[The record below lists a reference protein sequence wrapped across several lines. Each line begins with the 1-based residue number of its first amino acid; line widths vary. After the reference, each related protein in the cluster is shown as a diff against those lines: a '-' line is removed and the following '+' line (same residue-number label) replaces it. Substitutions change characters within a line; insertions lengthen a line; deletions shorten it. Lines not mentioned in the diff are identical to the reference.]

1 MRSSW
6 HPAAP
11 VLKPVDAIAALWD
24 SGADLLL
31 FLTHGHTAR
40 PETAARSGVDP
51 SDFLKVI
58 DALPRAQRGKGWEG
72 AYTRIKADE
81 LEADESWIEL
91 RRGRITLLD
100 LAELPTRSLARG
112 PLVIL
117 NMCESAQ
124 VVPTLAGG
132 FVDAFMGAGAVAVIG
147 TETSVPPTFAH
158 PFVLRVLASF
168 LGGAPIGTAL
178 LDARNAYSRQGGG
191 RVGSWR
197 GGVERR

>member
-1 MRSSW
+1 M
-6 HPAAP
+6 
-11 VLKPVDAIAALWD
+11 
-24 SGADLLL
+24 
-31 FLTHGHTAR
+31 
-40 PETAARSGVDP
+40 DP

-178 LDARNAYSRQGGG
+178 LDARNAYSRQSDLLGLAYTLYGSG
-191 RVGSWR
+191 RLAAK
-197 GGVERR
+197 GVPEERLAQAINKASNLEATP